1 MDEGTLND
9 RIQELSKDQLR
20 RLVTAAKLYTIKQLK
35 SRNPD
40 LFKNGS
46 EISIKQTSQ
55 EGGNTGDQDSQFS
68 SSHGHFE
75 GTDEAKVLFT
85 MYNVI
90 DLSSGAYN
98 LDEINTIGKLKF
110 ELNQGFS
117 NKNIS
122 QDSSMPTQAWND
134 FIGFIAANVGS
145 DDVDLDQALDNN
157 DGFNV
162 DLKIMT
168 SKLTTAK
175 IKSGTNTFDQG
186 VQGTKGARKLGKSAR
201 KFVPSD

>member
-1 MDEGTLND
+1 
-9 RIQELSKDQLR
+9 
-20 RLVTAAKLYTIKQLK
+20 
-35 SRNPD
+35 
-40 LFKNGS
+40 
-46 EISIKQTSQ
+46 
-55 EGGNTGDQDSQFS
+55 
-68 SSHGHFE
+68 
-75 GTDEAKVLFT
+75 TDEAKVLFT

-98 LDEINTIGKLKF
+98 LDEINTIGKLKS

-122 QDSSMPTQAWND
+122 QDSSMPTQARND
-134 FIGFIAANVGS
+134 FVGFIAANVGS

-162 DLKIMT
+162 DLRIMT

-175 IKSGTNTFDQG
+175 VKSGTNMFDQG

-201 KFVPSD
+201 KFMPSDKG